1 MATKTKRNSKR
12 PNRTLTPKAGIKP
25 GHRLSK
31 GGKLCKC
38 K

>member
-1 MATKTKRNSKR
+1 MATKKTKRIR